1 MWKNEIKSTKRVAYW
16 YNKDDVLPAE
26 NDDIIHWWGTTDEL
40 EYVKERTNDFILSDY
55 KPLYLDIGVGNAFGN
70 PY

>member
-1 MWKNEIKSTKRVAYW
+1 M
-16 YNKDDVLPAE
+16 LPAE
-26 NDDIIHWWGTTDEL
+26 DDDIIHWWGTTAEL